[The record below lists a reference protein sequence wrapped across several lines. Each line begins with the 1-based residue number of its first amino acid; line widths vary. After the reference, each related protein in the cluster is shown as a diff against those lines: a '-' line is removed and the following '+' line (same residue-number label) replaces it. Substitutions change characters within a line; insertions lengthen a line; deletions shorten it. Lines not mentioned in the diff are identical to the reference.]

1 MAFSNDNAVR
11 NADIEKIE
19 RGNPNYNKM
28 ADTVSYEYKQ
38 MLELAFESIEQ
49 YASEH
54 KLSAKEKKELEQAQI
69 INARRFYLQ
78 ARNQENARNGG
89 FFAKR
94 DIETNNREIR
104 ALNNLYSQKVSAGLD
119 KHLAEV
125 NSIMS
130 QKMQSQQQ
138 TSKKT
143 NKKKSA

>member
-1 MAFSNDNAVR
+1 M
-11 NADIEKIE
+11 
-19 RGNPNYNKM
+19 
-28 ADTVSYEYKQ
+28 T
-38 MLELAFESIEQ
+38 
-49 YASEH
+49 
-54 KLSAKEKKELEQAQI
+54 
-69 INARRFYLQ
+69 
-78 ARNQENARNGG
+78 
-89 FFAKR
+89 
-94 DIETNNREIR
+94 IETNNREIR